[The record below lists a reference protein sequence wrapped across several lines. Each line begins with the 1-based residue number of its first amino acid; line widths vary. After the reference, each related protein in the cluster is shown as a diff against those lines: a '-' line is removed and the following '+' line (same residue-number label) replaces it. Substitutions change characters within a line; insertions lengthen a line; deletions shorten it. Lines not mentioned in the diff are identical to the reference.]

1 MAHQTNLEVQSLS
14 SMLMVSK
21 LEDLFQ
27 SLYKYLSSH
36 LEFTKLARIME
47 LEGLKVV
54 RNIKTR
60 WISML
65 APFIK
70 VGKEYKT
77 LIAKMAG

>member
-1 MAHQTNLEVQSLS
+1 
-14 SMLMVSK
+14 MVSK

-27 SLYKYLSSH
+27 SLYKYLSGH

-54 RNIKTR
+54 QNIKTR
-60 WISML
+60 GISML

-77 LIAKMAG
+77 LITKMAG